1 MAFFCQ
7 IIKIQKEETGY
18 EIFKIFTGC
27 QHVCDDAFS
36 APVANAGILQ
46 CQTVEAAVSKTSKLN
61 KTTANLTLGKGIQ
74 LSLSNAVSSKIMWKV
89 SSPTILG
96 VTQRGYVTGLKAGSA
111 YVYATYKGRTYKCKV
126 TVKVICQRFS

>member
-1 MAFFCQ
+1 MKFSKSLLA
-7 IIKIQKEETGY
+7 
-18 EIFKIFTGC
+18 
-27 QHVCDDAFS
+27 VSMSAMMLFS

-89 SSPTILG
+89 CY
-96 VTQRGYVTGLKAGSA
+96 VQRQNIQMQSNGQSGSVKGFLKQEIN
-111 YVYATYKGRTYKCKV
+111 YNERGRFV
-126 TVKVICQRFS
+126 

>member
-1 MAFFCQ
+1 MKFSKSLLA
-7 IIKIQKEETGY
+7 
-18 EIFKIFTGC
+18 
-27 QHVCDDAFS
+27 VSMSAMMLFS

-61 KTTANLTLGKGIQ
+61 KTTANLTLGKGVQ

-111 YVYATYKGRTYKCKV
+111 YVQRQNIQMQSNGQSGSVKGFLKQEINYNERG
-126 TVKVICQRFS
+126 RFV